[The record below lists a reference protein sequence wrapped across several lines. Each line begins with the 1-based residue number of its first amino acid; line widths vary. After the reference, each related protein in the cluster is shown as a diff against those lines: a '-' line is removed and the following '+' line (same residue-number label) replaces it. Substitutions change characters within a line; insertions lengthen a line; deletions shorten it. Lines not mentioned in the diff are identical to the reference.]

1 MAEISGD
8 VDGPDPLL
16 EVARVALALGAS
28 RVELWAGARPWV
40 SVRFPR
46 FDVKAVHRLF
56 RHLGAVDVAVAHDP
70 EFLSNSTGWV
80 TGDSDTRIKVTVTH
94 VPGPSPAAAAH
105 AADAMTGRA

>member
-28 RVELWAGARPWV
+28 RVELWAGTRPWV

-46 FDVKAVHRLF
+46 FDVGHANRLF

-70 EFLSNSTGWV
+70 EFLSHSTGWV
-80 TGDSDTRIKVTVTH
+80 TGDGDTRIKVTVTH

-105 AADAMTGRA
+105 AADEMTGRA